1 MAQRIIIAVILLMLV
16 QNLATVKARDVQQ
29 SDSSL
34 KEQVQEQ
41 QKEIKYLKSKVGSLE
56 GVSSHATFLTW
67 MLMVI
72 TAIFIAVIYFLYN
85 SFDKKIDNL
94 GHDLL
99 LPFEPRFTEAGRERD
114 NLLKKL
120 ESLKLEHEALKIE
133 YTKFRS
139 RFRTVNRDTR
149 PALKKAEQAAEDK
162 KPKKNIKD
170 EKIYISINYKTKER
184 EIYRTTEK
192 TPFIELHEEAQGDIS
207 SVGLDNIT
215 RISST
220 AAKEKYY
227 PLFRIDGE
235 LGKILLKKPA
245 KIKWH
250 GEIAGLYE
258 YGEIVLI

>member
-1 MAQRIIIAVILLMLV
+1 MSKI
-16 QNLATVKARDVQQ
+16 LATVKARDVQQ
-29 SDSSL
+29 SDSSM

-41 QKEIKYLKSKVGSLE
+41 QKEIKYLKSKIRSLE
-56 GVSSHATFLTW
+56 GLSSHTTFLTW

-72 TAIFIAVIYFLYN
+72 TAIFISVLYFIYN
-85 SFDKKIDNL
+85 SFNKKIDNL
-94 GHDLL
+94 GHELL
-99 LPFEPRFTEAGRERD
+99 FPLEQKFTEAGRERD

-120 ESLKLEHEALKIE
+120 ESLKLEHEALKME
-133 YTKFRS
+133 FTKFRS
-139 RFRTVNRDTR
+139 RFRTVSRDTR
-149 PALKKAEQAAEDK
+149 PAPKKDEQAAEDK
-162 KPKKNIKD
+162 KLKKNNKD
-170 EKIYISINYKTKER
+170 EKIYITINYKTKER

-227 PLFRIDGE
+227 PLFRIEGE

-245 KIKWH
+245 KIKWD
-250 GEIAGLYE
+250 GEIARLHE